1 MPSLSFKRPN
11 LTLMSWVI
19 NLLKGFK
26 HFHEQAILLFPNSG
40 LDFHLVQIN
49 LSVPLMTLGGGK
61 VIVDDVVDLE
71 VSDGDGPVENDGQT
85 TDEGQVV
92 LWTQRMGSP
101 PSFCNSLG
109 TIYIASSRER
119 TIDLTTRDMGSKLRY
134 SLRKVLGTQNHP
146 TLRLASSHCVLCL
159 NPIKGTF
166 NFASILTHTP
176 SYI

>member
-1 MPSLSFKRPN
+1 M
-11 LTLMSWVI
+11 
-19 NLLKGFK
+19 
-26 HFHEQAILLFPNSG
+26 
-40 LDFHLVQIN
+40 
-49 LSVPLMTLGGGK
+49 
-61 VIVDDVVDLE
+61 IVDDVVDLE

-101 PSFCNSLG
+101 PSFCNGLG